1 MFFVIAPSIAV
12 AIAYAAWRG
21 KPKSFD
27 REMYWTVFVATCAVA
42 AVIIVYSLR
51 MQTDDEMRF
60 HLVQLVCLGLGALLF
75 GVSFGF
81 GVGVFT
87 RRSTSVTE
95 SSESKPSYPL
105 HR

>member
-42 AVIIVYSLR
+42 AVIIVYSLACKL
-51 MQTDDEMRF
+51 MMK
-60 HLVQLVCLGLGALLF
+60 C
-75 GVSFGF
+75 GF
-81 GVGVFT
+81 TLSNWCVLDWEHCYLAFPLASEWGFSRVGV
-87 RRSTSVTE
+87 
-95 SSESKPSYPL
+95 PQ
-105 HR
+105 